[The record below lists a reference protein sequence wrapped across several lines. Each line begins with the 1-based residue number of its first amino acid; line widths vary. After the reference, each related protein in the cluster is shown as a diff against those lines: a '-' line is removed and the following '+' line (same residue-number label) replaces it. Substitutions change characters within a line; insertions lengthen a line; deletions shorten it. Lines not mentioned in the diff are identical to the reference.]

1 MRRVVIGIVLSLILV
16 SGAVAETRDD
26 STRRLAE
33 KGDAN
38 AQAMLG
44 LMYAAGAGVPQDD
57 AEAVKWYRRAGE
69 QGHAGG
75 QPMLGMSYV
84 EGSSLPQDYAEAVK
98 WLRLAAEKGTPM
110 AQYSL
115 GLLHAK
121 GRGVPQDTVRAPMYF
136 NLAAAEGISE
146 AVKARD
152 IAESLMTPEQ
162 IVEAQRLARGWKPK

>member
-1 MRRVVIGIVLSLILV
+1 
-16 SGAVAETRDD
+16 
-26 STRRLAE
+26 
-33 KGDAN
+33 
-38 AQAMLG
+38 
-44 LMYAAGAGVPQDD
+44 
-57 AEAVKWYRRAGE
+57 
-69 QGHAGG
+69 
-75 QPMLGMSYV
+75 MLGMSYV